1 MSGRRPLKRAKA
13 VLAVELAAIR
23 RQDPDFDAVGL
34 GRFGAPLLLR
44 LAAVLALGVVPLI
57 VIRMGDDADDLLVPV
72 VGSLA
77 LAVVCTAVVTW
88 LLSVVL
94 SGVVIMII
102 YRQRP
107 ALMSDK
113 VVDVA
118 TESFGRIS
126 SFTSDA
132 TLVTLVAGLLALA
145 IGLPTRSGDALE
157 HSVIED
163 LLTAQ
168 VACLLV
174 LLAFGFLAEAI
185 RAAADIVDDQ
195 SILLAWPW
203 ALVIS
208 TLGVVLASVAGP
220 FEITAIVTR
229 LLAEWLPADVNGRP
243 RAEVIAEI
251 VPQHAR
257 RMVLIAA
264 FPVMLAVWTWQV
276 VRCGGLESLRRLFTE
291 PAGELRS

>member
-1 MSGRRPLKRAKA
+1 M
-13 VLAVELAAIR
+13 
-23 RQDPDFDAVGL
+23 
-34 GRFGAPLLLR
+34 
-44 LAAVLALGVVPLI
+44 AVLALGVVPLI
-57 VIRMGDDADDLLVPV
+57 VIRLGDDADELLVPL

-88 LLSVVL
+88 LLSVVI
-94 SGVVIMII
+94 SGIVIMFI

-107 ALMSDK
+107 VLMSDK
-113 VVDVA
+113 VSDVVA
-118 TESFGRIS
+118 ESFGRVS

-145 IGLPTRSGDALE
+145 VGLPTRSGDELA

-174 LLAFGFLAEAI
+174 LLAFGFLSEAI
-185 RAAADIVDDQ
+185 RSAVDIVDDQ

-208 TLGVVLASVAGP
+208 VLSAVLAGAAGP
-220 FEITAIVTR
+220 FEVTAIVAR
-229 LLAEWLPADVNGRP
+229 LLGEWLPAYVDGVP
-243 RAEVIAEI
+243 RAQVIADI
-251 VPQHAR
+251 VPADAR
-257 RMVLIAA
+257 TWVLLAT
-264 FPVMLAVWTWQV
+264 FPVVAAVWTVQV
-276 VRCGGLESLRRLFTE
+276 VRHGGRQPLRRLFRDD
-291 PAGELRS
+291 AGDLRA

>member
-1 MSGRRPLKRAKA
+1 MAGWRPLRRART
-13 VLAVELAAIR
+13 VLAVELAAVR

-44 LAAVLALGVVPLI
+44 LLGVLALGVVPLI
-57 VIRMGDDADDLLVPV
+57 VIRMGDDADEMLVPL

-88 LLSVVL
+88 LLSIVI
-94 SGVVIMII
+94 SGAVIMII

-113 VVDVA
+113 VVA
-118 TESFGRIS
+118 ISTESFGRVS
-126 SFTSDA
+126 AFTSDA
-132 TLVTLVAGLLALA
+132 TLVTLVAGLLGLA
-145 IGLPTRSGDALE
+145 VGLPTRSGDALE

-174 LLAFGFLAEAI
+174 LLAFGFLAESI

-203 ALVIS
+203 ALVITTAS
-208 TLGVVLASVAGP
+208 VIVASVAGP
-220 FEITAIVTR
+220 FEITAIVAR
-229 LLAEWLPADVNGRP
+229 LLAEWLPAEVNGVP
-243 RAEVIAEI
+243 RVEVIAEI
-251 VPQHAR
+251 VPANAR
-257 RMVLIAA
+257 WLVLLAA
-264 FPVMLAVWTWQV
+264 FPVMLAVWGVQV
-276 VRCGGLESLRRLFTE
+276 VRHGGVEPLRRLFLDSTDDLH
-291 PAGELRS
+291 G

>member
-1 MSGRRPLKRAKA
+1 MAGWRPLTRAKA

-23 RQDPDFDAVGL
+23 RNDPDFDPVGL
-34 GRFGAPLLLR
+34 GRFGAPLILR
-44 LAAVLALGVVPLI
+44 LLGVLALGVVPLV
-57 VIRMGDDADDLLVPV
+57 VIRMGDDADDLLVPL

-88 LLSVVL
+88 LLSIVI
-94 SGVVIMII
+94 SGAVIMII

-118 TESFGRIS
+118 SESFGRVS

-145 IGLPTRSGDALE
+145 VGLPTRSGDALE

-174 LLAFGFLAEAI
+174 LLAFGFLAESI
-185 RAAADIVDDQ
+185 RSAADIVDDQ

-203 ALVIS
+203 ALVITTS
-208 TLGVVLASVAGP
+208 GLMLASVAGP
-220 FEITAIVTR
+220 FEITAIVSR
-229 LLAEWLPADVNGRP
+229 LLTEWLPADVDGRP
-243 RAEVIAEI
+243 RAQVIAEI
-251 VPQHAR
+251 VPGHAR
-257 RMVLIAA
+257 RSVVLAA
-264 FPVMLAVWTWQV
+264 FPVVLAVWTFELFRQ
-276 VRCGGLESLRRLFTE
+276 GGIGSLRKLVLE
-291 PAGELRS
+291 PTGDLRP

>member
-1 MSGRRPLKRAKA
+1 M
-13 VLAVELAAIR
+13 LAIELEAIR
-23 RQDPDFDAVGL
+23 RTDPDFDPVGL
-34 GRFGAPLLLR
+34 GRFGVPLILR
-44 LAAVLALGVVPLI
+44 LLGLLALGVVPLI
-57 VIRMGDDADDLLVPV
+57 VIRGGDEADDLLVPL

-77 LAVVCTAVVTW
+77 LAAVCTAVVTW
-88 LLSVVL
+88 LLSVVI
-94 SGVVIMII
+94 SGVVIMIV

-113 VVDVA
+113 VVSVA
-118 TESFGRIS
+118 SESFGRVS

-145 IGLPTRSGDALE
+145 VGLPTRGGDALE

-174 LLAFGFLAEAI
+174 LLAFGFLAESV
-185 RAAADIVDDQ
+185 RSAADIVDDQ

-203 ALVIS
+203 ALVI
-208 TLGVVLASVAGP
+208 TTVGLILASVAGP

-229 LLAEWLPADVNGRP
+229 LLAEWLPADVDGRP
-243 RAEVIAEI
+243 RAEVIAEL
-251 VPQHAR
+251 VPGHAR
-257 RMVLIAA
+257 RWVLVGA
-264 FPVMLAVWTWQV
+264 FPVVLAIWAVQV
-276 VRCGGLESLRRLFTE
+276 RRHGGVDALRKLVIE
-291 PAGELRS
+291 PTDDLRA